1 MMGIDP
7 STQRPRMDEALGVI
21 LRLFRE
27 ADPFTHEADW
37 FVLRQARLQL
47 RPYTRPHMPVAV
59 AAVQSPAGMVA
70 AGKHGAGV
78 LTFALPRGSNAE
90 TALRDFWGIA
100 EDSAQQ
106 NGHTMQ
112 RSEWR
117 IVVHVHLAES
127 REQAL
132 AEARERAG
140 RYQRD
145 YFERTLGH
153 PAVLDGVSDG
163 IIDAMVERRLWC
175 VGTPDDLIAFIEM
188 LQERSGGFGG
198 FMVQAT
204 EWATREQ
211 VFHSYELIARYVM
224 PRFQGSLVTLEAS
237 NAAARAA
244 VESTRTLQEQAI
256 AQARSSYEAGRS
268 GLT

>member
-1 MMGIDP
+1 
-7 STQRPRMDEALGVI
+7 
-21 LRLFRE
+21 
-27 ADPFTHEADW
+27 
-37 FVLRQARLQL
+37 
-47 RPYTRPHMPVAV
+47 
-59 AAVQSPAGMVA
+59 MVA

-78 LTFALPRGSNAE
+78 LTFALPRGNNAE

-100 EDSAQQ
+100 EDTARQHSQ
-106 NGHTMQ
+106 TMQ

-132 AEARERAG
+132 AEARTRAG

-153 PAVLDGVSDG
+153 PPVFGGAPDG
-163 IIDAMVERRLWC
+163 IIDAMIERRLWC

-188 LQERSGGFGG
+188 LQDRSGGFGG
-198 FMVQAT
+198 LMVQAT

-211 VFHSYELIARYVM
+211 VFHSYELIARNVM
-224 PRFQGSLVTLEAS
+224 PRFQGSLAGLEAS
-237 NAAARAA
+237 NAATRAA
-244 VESTRTLQEQAI
+244 MESTRAQQEVAVAKARQA
-256 AQARSSYEAGRS
+256 YEEGRS
-268 GLT
+268 GATS